1 MNRIAATMKQLV
13 AEVIGDGHMFD
24 KATQE
29 QAMAHSGRPI
39 EKAGEGSSNV
49 ASPNLHPMKDF
60 NPAEPAILHDV
71 VNNRM
76 ITWDWERAEDFRKNA
91 VWGADGR
98 VAWGEFVF
106 DGWGNVLG
114 G

>member
-1 MNRIAATMKQLV
+1 
-13 AEVIGDGHMFD
+13 
-24 KATQE
+24 
-29 QAMAHSGRPI
+29 
-39 EKAGEGSSNV
+39 
-49 ASPNLHPMKDF
+49 
-60 NPAEPAILHDV
+60 
-71 VNNRM
+71 M
-76 ITWDWERAEDFRKNA
+76 ITWDWERAEDFKKNA